1 MILHDTPTIDR
12 LYDAILALKNRDE
25 CAALFEDLCTIKEV
39 QNMAQRLEVAVMLD
53 EGKNYQAITRDTS
66 VSTATISRV
75 SRCLNYGS
83 GGYRLAL
90 ERMKKAGKDAPNDS

>member
-1 MILHDTPTIDR
+1 MVHLNSASIER
-12 LYDAILALKNRDE
+12 LYSAILSLRDRDE

-39 QNMAQRLEVAVMLD
+39 QNMAQRLDVAVMLD
-53 EGKNYQAITRDTS
+53 EGKNYQEITRDTN

-83 GGYRLAL
+83 GGYRAAL
-90 ERMKKAGKDAPNDS
+90 ERLKKAEKDKPE

>member
-1 MILHDTPTIDR
+1 MAYPNSQSIERLISVILS
-12 LYDAILALKNRDE
+12 LKNRDE

-39 QNMAQRLEVAVMLD
+39 QNMAQRLDVAIMLD
-53 EGKNYQAITRDTS
+53 AGKNYQEITRETS

-83 GGYRLAL
+83 GGYRTAL
-90 ERMKKAGKDAPNDS
+90 ERLKKAQDSGK